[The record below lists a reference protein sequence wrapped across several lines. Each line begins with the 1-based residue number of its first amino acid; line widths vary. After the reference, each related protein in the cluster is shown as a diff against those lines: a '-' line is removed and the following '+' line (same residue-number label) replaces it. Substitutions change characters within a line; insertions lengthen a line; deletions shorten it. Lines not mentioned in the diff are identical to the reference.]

1 MPNGEGFHPRGWRG
15 SIASCIDI
23 HRISKRTKP
32 IQKQTCRIQQEILLG
47 GQCEAWGL
55 LSSHLRVVPSRG
67 QQQELL
73 SILEPSRSECR
84 NSNPRQLIWD
94 LRLSII
100 FTWALAGGAAKNEL
114 LQQLNDDMFRQEST
128 SNTPPVEFQMW
139 NPVGSFYY
147 LLRIFKIFTRWT
159 MLNHVELCWT
169 MLNLQTVQ
177 GCVKHCTHL
186 HL

>member
-1 MPNGEGFHPRGWRG
+1 MPHGEGFHPRGWRG

-94 LRLSII
+94 LRLPII
-100 FTWALAGGAAKNEL
+100 FTWALAGRAIGEKRAGSATQWWHVPPRIDFQYPSGGVPNVKPCRKL
-114 LQQLNDDMFRQEST
+114 LLSCKDF
-128 SNTPPVEFQMW
+128 
-139 NPVGSFYY
+139 
-147 LLRIFKIFTRWT
+147 
-159 MLNHVELCWT
+159 
-169 MLNLQTVQ
+169 
-177 GCVKHCTHL
+177 
-186 HL
+186 